1 MSQLLI
7 KYFIRFKIVFV
18 LALDFYV
25 YIQLYDDESTKEAKQ
40 ILFWYR
46 ESIIYYTHDGSST
59 ERSFLKL
66 KCFCELFMVN
76 NNLREVKWF
85 DDFIYRKKL
94 LYEIDLN
101 DISDDFVSQN
111 VRRYF

>member
-7 KYFIRFKIVFV
+7 EYSIRFKIVFV

-25 YIQLYDDESTKEAKQ
+25 YIQLDDDESTKW
-40 ILFWYR
+40 LGD
-46 ESIIYYTHDGSST
+46 S
-59 ERSFLKL
+59 
-66 KCFCELFMVN
+66 
-76 NNLREVKWF
+76 
-85 DDFIYRKKL
+85 IYRKKL